1 MESAAARSFLD
12 TLALALPAGKI
23 ELLHAVTAL
32 GQRHGGLQAQA
43 LSQTCGQPQPQ
54 GQPRPQSDPRAWQL
68 SALSG
73 RLCEL
78 TGTGRTPLM
87 TLACSLVHQ
96 AQQQGQPAAWI
107 AVGDAAFYPPDVAA
121 WGIDLAA
128 LPVVRLST
136 AQDGARAADQL
147 LRSGAFGLVVLD
159 LASLGPQLDLPL
171 PVQTRLAGLVNR
183 HHATLL
189 FLTRGGTSQPSA
201 RHDRDAQRG
210 RGRGAPASRDPLGSL
225 ISLRAEGDLR
235 RAEAGRFVCELLVTK
250 DKRHGP
256 GWSHQEV
263 CRGPEGLL

>member
-23 ELLHAVTAL
+23 ELLHTVAAL
-32 GQRHGGLQAQA
+32 GQRYGAPQSQT
-43 LSQTCGQPQPQ
+43 LSQPHD
-54 GQPRPQSDPRAWQL
+54 QPRPQTDARTWQL
-68 SALSG
+68 AALSG

-78 TGTGRTPLM
+78 TSTGRTPLM
-87 TLACSLVHQ
+87 TFACSLVHQ

-107 AVGDAAFYPPDVAA
+107 TVGDAAFHPPDIAA

-128 LPVVRLST
+128 LPVVRLRA

-159 LASLGPQLDLPL
+159 MASLGPQLDLPL
-171 PVQTRLAGLVNR
+171 PVQTRLAGLVNK

-189 FLTRGGTSQPSA
+189 FLTRGEGQDA
-201 RHDRDAQRG
+201 R
-210 RGRGAPASRDPLGSL
+210 ASRNPLGSL
-225 ISLRAEGDLR
+225 ISLRAEGDAR

-256 GWSHQEV
+256 GWSHHEI